1 MTIFSESIYVIRKG
15 DMLIRPRYDEY
26 QQTSGSEIIR
36 FDKSRKVSPFKV
48 QRIIE
53 RSCKFYGNSYLSKKS
68 ETNRITGISSK
79 PPILLTPLFPT
90 YFFPTHSDR
99 QEENIWIN
107 MHYIESIKELKN
119 RKSKITFAN
128 NESFILNVSYHSLW
142 HQYTNAIIYY
152 YMVDKQARMKSND
165 PEQPI
170 DYNQSSL
177 NIFEAL
183 SRYSLFEEK

>member
-26 QQTSGSEIIR
+26 QQTSGAEIIR

-99 QEENIWIN
+99 QDENIWIN
-107 MHYIESIKELKN
+107 MHYIDSIKELKN
-119 RKSKITFAN
+119 RKSKVIFAN
-128 NESFILNVSYHSLW
+128 GESFILNVSYHSLW

-152 YMVDKQARMKSND
+152 YMVDKHARMKSNN

-183 SRYSLFEEK
+183 SRYSLLDDK

>member
-1 MTIFSESIYVIRKG
+1 MTHLPETIYVIRKG
-15 DMLIRPRYDEY
+15 DMVIRPKYDEY
-26 QQTSGSEIIR
+26 QQTNGTEIIR
-36 FDKSRKVSPFKV
+36 FDQTHKESPFKV

-53 RSCKFYGNSYLSKKS
+53 RSCKFYGNNYISKKA

-107 MHYIESIKELKN
+107 MHYIENVKELKN
-119 RKSKITFAN
+119 RKSKIIFAN
-128 NESFILNVSYHSLW
+128 GDSLTLNVSFHSLW

-152 YMVDKQARMKSND
+152 YMVDKQSRMKSNN

-183 SRYSLFEEK
+183 SRYSLFEEN

>member
-1 MTIFSESIYVIRKG
+1 MTNFSESIYVIRKG

-26 QQTSGSEIIR
+26 QQTSGAEIIR
-36 FDKSRKVSPFKV
+36 FDKSRKESPFKV

-68 ETNRITGISSK
+68 ETNRIIGISSK

-99 QEENIWIN
+99 QDENIWIN
-107 MHYIESIKELKN
+107 MHYIDSIKELKN
-119 RKSKITFAN
+119 RKSKVIFAN
-128 NESFILNVSYHSLW
+128 SESFILNVSYHSLW

-152 YMVDKQARMKSND
+152 YMVDKHARMKSNN
-165 PEQPI
+165 PEQLI

-183 SRYSLFEEK
+183 SRYSLLDDK

>member
-26 QQTSGSEIIR
+26 QQTSGAEIIR
-36 FDKSRKVSPFKV
+36 FDKTRKESPFKV

-68 ETNRITGISSK
+68 ETNRITGITSK

>member
-99 QEENIWIN
+99 QDENIWIN
-107 MHYIESIKELKN
+107 MHYIDSIKELKN
-119 RKSKITFAN
+119 RKSKVIFAN
-128 NESFILNVSYHSLW
+128 GESFILNVSYHSLW

-152 YMVDKQARMKSND
+152 YMVDKHARMKSNN
-165 PEQPI
+165 PEQLI

-183 SRYSLFEEK
+183 SRYSLLDDK

>member
-1 MTIFSESIYVIRKG
+1 MTHLPETIYVIRKG
-15 DMLIRPRYDEY
+15 DMVIRPKYDEY
-26 QQTSGSEIIR
+26 QQTNGTEIIR
-36 FDKSRKVSPFKV
+36 FDQTRKESPFKV
-48 QRIIE
+48 QRNIE
-53 RSCKFYGNSYLSKKS
+53 RSCKFYGNNYISKKA

-107 MHYIESIKELKN
+107 MHYIENVKELKN
-119 RKSKITFAN
+119 RKSKIIFAN
-128 NESFILNVSYHSLW
+128 GDSLTLNVSFHSLW

-152 YMVDKQARMKSND
+152 YMVDKQSRMKSNN

-183 SRYSLFEEK
+183 SRYSLFEEN

>member
-1 MTIFSESIYVIRKG
+1 MTHLPETIYVIRKG
-15 DMLIRPRYDEY
+15 DMVIRPKYDEY
-26 QQTSGSEIIR
+26 QQTNGTEIIR
-36 FDKSRKVSPFKV
+36 FDQTRKESPFKV
-48 QRIIE
+48 QGIIE
-53 RSCKFYGNSYLSKKS
+53 RSCKFYGNNYISKKA

-107 MHYIESIKELKN
+107 MHYIENVKELKN
-119 RKSKITFAN
+119 RKSKIIFAN
-128 NESFILNVSYHSLW
+128 GDSLTLNVSFHSLW

-152 YMVDKQARMKSND
+152 YMVDKQSRMKSNN

-183 SRYSLFEEK
+183 SRYSLFEEN

>member
-1 MTIFSESIYVIRKG
+1 MTHLPETIYVIRKG
-15 DMLIRPRYDEY
+15 DMVIRPKYDEY
-26 QQTSGSEIIR
+26 QQTNGTEIIR
-36 FDKSRKVSPFKV
+36 FDQTRKESPFKV
-48 QRIIE
+48 QIIIE
-53 RSCKFYGNSYLSKKS
+53 RSCKFYGNNYISKKA

-107 MHYIESIKELKN
+107 MHYIENVKELKN
-119 RKSKITFAN
+119 RKSKIIFAN
-128 NESFILNVSYHSLW
+128 GDSLTLNVSFHSLW

-152 YMVDKQARMKSND
+152 YMVDKQSRMKSNN

-183 SRYSLFEEK
+183 SRYSLFEEN

>member
-99 QEENIWIN
+99 QDENIWIN
-107 MHYIESIKELKN
+107 MHYIDSIKELKN
-119 RKSKITFAN
+119 RKSKVIFAN
-128 NESFILNVSYHSLW
+128 GESFILNVSYHSLW

-152 YMVDKQARMKSND
+152 YMVDKHARMKSNN

-177 NIFEAL
+177 NIF
-183 SRYSLFEEK
+183 

>member
-1 MTIFSESIYVIRKG
+1 MTHLPETIYVIRKG
-15 DMLIRPRYDEY
+15 DMVIRPKYDEY
-26 QQTSGSEIIR
+26 QQTNGTEIIR
-36 FDKSRKVSPFKV
+36 FDQTRKESPFKV

-53 RSCKFYGNSYLSKKS
+53 RSFKFYGNNYISKKA

-107 MHYIESIKELKN
+107 MHYIENVKELKN
-119 RKSKITFAN
+119 RKSKIIFAN
-128 NESFILNVSYHSLW
+128 GDSLTLNVSFHSLW

-152 YMVDKQARMKSND
+152 YMVDKQSRMKSNN

-183 SRYSLFEEK
+183 SRYSLFEEN

>member
-1 MTIFSESIYVIRKG
+1 MTNFSESIYVIRKG

-26 QQTSGSEIIR
+26 QQTSGVEIIR
-36 FDKSRKVSPFKV
+36 FDKSRKESPFKV

-99 QEENIWIN
+99 QDENIWIN
-107 MHYIESIKELKN
+107 MHYIDSIKELKN
-119 RKSKITFAN
+119 RKSKVIFAN
-128 NESFILNVSYHSLW
+128 SESFILNVSYHSLW

-152 YMVDKQARMKSND
+152 YMVDKHARMKSNN
-165 PEQPI
+165 PEQLI

-183 SRYSLFEEK
+183 SRYSLLDDK

>member
-1 MTIFSESIYVIRKG
+1 MTHLPETIYVIRKG
-15 DMLIRPRYDEY
+15 DMVIRPKYDEY
-26 QQTSGSEIIR
+26 QQTNGTEIIR
-36 FDKSRKVSPFKV
+36 FDQTRKEIPFKV

-53 RSCKFYGNSYLSKKS
+53 RSCKFYGNNYISKKA

-107 MHYIESIKELKN
+107 MHYIENVKELKN
-119 RKSKITFAN
+119 RKSKIIFAN
-128 NESFILNVSYHSLW
+128 GDSLTLNVSFHSLW

-152 YMVDKQARMKSND
+152 YMVDKQSRMKSNN

-183 SRYSLFEEK
+183 SRYSLFEEN

>member
-99 QEENIWIN
+99 QDENIWIN
-107 MHYIESIKELKN
+107 MHYIASIKELKN
-119 RKSKITFAN
+119 RKSKVIFAN
-128 NESFILNVSYHSLW
+128 GESFILNVSYHSLW

-152 YMVDKQARMKSND
+152 YMVDKHARMKSNN

-183 SRYSLFEEK
+183 SRYSLLDDK

>member
-26 QQTSGSEIIR
+26 QQTSGAEIIR
-36 FDKSRKVSPFKV
+36 FDKSRKESPFKV

-99 QEENIWIN
+99 QDENIWIN
-107 MHYIESIKELKN
+107 MHYIDNIKELKN
-119 RKSKITFAN
+119 RKSKVIFAN
-128 NESFILNVSYHSLW
+128 GESFILNVSYHSLW

-152 YMVDKQARMKSND
+152 YMVDKHARMKSNN
-165 PEQPI
+165 PEQLI

-183 SRYSLFEEK
+183 SSYSLLDDK

>member
-1 MTIFSESIYVIRKG
+1 MTNFSESIYVIRKG

-26 QQTSGSEIIR
+26 QQTSGAEIIR
-36 FDKSRKVSPFKV
+36 FDKTRKESPFKV

-68 ETNRITGISSK
+68 ETNRITGITSK

-107 MHYIESIKELKN
+107 MHYISDIKPLKN
-119 RKSKITFAN
+119 RKSKIIFAN
-128 NESFILNVSYHSLW
+128 QEALTLNVSFHSLW
-142 HQYTNAIIYY
+142 HQYSNSIFYY
-152 YMVDKQARMKSND
+152 YMIDKQARMKSNNPD
-165 PEQPI
+165 MPI
-170 DYNQSSL
+170 DYEKTSL

-183 SRYSLFEEK
+183 SHYSLLEDK